1 MFNWL
6 AENYPGRYQTISD
19 DLFGVESLDQLME
32 EPQRFFPADNF
43 LGTANTTESKM
54 YAALLAEKNVLEG
67 DDVASYIND
76 RIYEEVIDPYTDA
89 ANLGTYTAV
98 IPVSQITTADFYR
111 NASAGTR
118 KIIDARINELT
129 N

>member
-1 MFNWL
+1 MVAESYGIAARNAAWVSLREAEAADMFNWL

-76 RIYEEVIDPYTDA
+76 RIYEEVIDPYICLLYTSDA
-89 ANLGTYTAV
+89 A
-98 IPVSQITTADFYR
+98 D
-111 NASAGTR
+111 
-118 KIIDARINELT
+118 E
-129 N
+129 